1 MTCKS
6 NKIGMH
12 INFIEEYEKT
22 LTKKSPEEEEEE
34 NCWGKPT
41 QWRIHSMKNDRKWSV
56 MEFDLLL

>member
-34 NCWGKPT
+34 NC
-41 QWRIHSMKNDRKWSV
+41 
-56 MEFDLLL
+56 